1 MYYINFSIFNLNFEK
16 INKQIVQIEIMV
28 LCFIALPIFLLLGIF
43 SVKYRI
49 LARDAFEC
57 IGRTITFRKCKSQ
70 LDERIKS
77 HLTGKIIK
85 ISPKFG
91 MFIYRKFQ
99 IISIIFII
107 LMIASLFFS
116 ITGLF
121 NYLKY
126 GNCYGP
132 GENSY
137 FCPYAD
143 LFGTQ
148 ESFTLCDPELCSNP
162 ACSCQ
167 KGDECI
173 CEVNETC
180 RITT

>member
-1 MYYINFSIFNLNFEK
+1 
-16 INKQIVQIEIMV
+16 MV

-85 ISPKFG
+85 ISPQFG
-91 MFIYRKFQ
+91 MFVYRKFQ

-107 LMIASLFFS
+107 LIIASLFFS
-116 ITGLF
+116 ITGLV

-126 GNCYGP
+126 GNCYGL
-132 GENSY
+132 GENNY

-143 LFGTQ
+143 LFGSPEPST
-148 ESFTLCDPELCSNP
+148 SCDPELCSNP

-167 KGDECI
+167 QGEECI

-180 RITT
+180 KKTT

>member
-1 MYYINFSIFNLNFEK
+1 
-16 INKQIVQIEIMV
+16 MV
-28 LCFIALPIFLLLGIF
+28 LCFIALPILLILSIF
-43 SVKYRI
+43 SAKYKI

-57 IGRTITFRKCKSQ
+57 IGRTVTLRKCKSN

-116 ITGLF
+116 VTGLI

-132 GENSY
+132 E
-137 FCPYAD
+137 
-143 LFGTQ
+143 
-148 ESFTLCDPELCSNP
+148 E
-162 ACSCQ
+162 
-167 KGDECI
+167 
-173 CEVNETC
+173 
-180 RITT
+180 

>member
-1 MYYINFSIFNLNFEK
+1 
-16 INKQIVQIEIMV
+16 MV
-28 LCFIALPIFLLLGIF
+28 LCFIALPIFLILGIF

-49 LARDAFEC
+49 LARDALEC
-57 IGRTITFRKCKSQ
+57 IGRTVTFRKCKSK

-107 LMIASLFFS
+107 LMLTSLFFS
-116 ITGLF
+116 TTGLV
-121 NYLKY
+121 NYLKH

-137 FCPYAD
+137 FCPYSK
-143 LFGTQ
+143 LFGSK
-148 ESFTLCDPELCSNP
+148 ESLSSCDTELCNNDN
-162 ACSCQ
+162 CNCNQ
-167 KGDECI
+167 GEECI
-173 CEVNETC
+173 CDYNETC
-180 RITT
+180 KTIT